1 MKITTLIPAYKPNY
15 LFDLLISLKN
25 QTVKPYKIIFSDDSP
40 NQEFEGIF
48 SSNNFKELVENL
60 NIEVIKGPQ
69 DGAYNN
75 FRNLLHYYNLDASN
89 RTELFHILLD
99 DDILYPTFYER
110 HIFAHLQLRATCVVS
125 RRWTAL
131 ESGQPFRDSLPL
143 PEAIASHPNRILSLD
158 SDLLFKHT
166 VGEGKNWLGEFSN
179 ASFRADMVNE
189 LDQSAMVGISYK
201 GLEDLGG
208 ILKASMAGSVGF
220 INEHLGAFRTSP
232 IQHSANPMGRPLKLA
247 FLAYVALTIIG
258 RNLGKLTDEVATQAL
273 NRIAQFITQNYGH
286 ESDMSDFCALMP
298 GIAESQVTTELE
310 FLQLWEDFSEACNLT
325 PFPPLL
331 VPQVEITIL
340 LPVYNG
346 ESYINQTIESMLAQ
360 NFTNF
365 EVLCIDDCSTDS
377 SIKILEYYAK
387 LDSRIRILRM
397 SSNQGN
403 VPLVLNKTLN
413 EIRGKYV
420 VYSSQDDLFS
430 KDWLMKMYSRAKET
444 GADAVVPDL
453 VFYYENEPNLCKKLI
468 GVKGNREAILTG
480 REATELSLDWTIPG
494 NAMWNVNIIRRLR
507 FADFS
512 FNADEYS
519 TREFYFYARKVVFCD
534 GIFYYRQDNPD
545 AITKK
550 ISIKNFDAVYTFI
563 RLFEFLKEKNYSFD
577 IYSLEALKA
586 VRLLELLKIWFDQYK
601 VNLSAAEIET
611 AELSIK
617 RNQDALIALGLL
629 NLH

>member
-1 MKITTLIPAYKPNY
+1 
-15 LFDLLISLKN
+15 
-25 QTVKPYKIIFSDDSP
+25 
-40 NQEFEGIF
+40 
-48 SSNNFKELVENL
+48 
-60 NIEVIKGPQ
+60 
-69 DGAYNN
+69 
-75 FRNLLHYYNLDASN
+75 
-89 RTELFHILLD
+89 
-99 DDILYPTFYER
+99 
-110 HIFAHLQLRATCVVS
+110 
-125 RRWTAL
+125 
-131 ESGQPFRDSLPL
+131 
-143 PEAIASHPNRILSLD
+143 
-158 SDLLFKHT
+158 
-166 VGEGKNWLGEFSN
+166 
-179 ASFRADMVNE
+179 
-189 LDQSAMVGISYK
+189 
-201 GLEDLGG
+201 
-208 ILKASMAGSVGF
+208 
-220 INEHLGAFRTSP
+220 
-232 IQHSANPMGRPLKLA
+232 
-247 FLAYVALTIIG
+247 
-258 RNLGKLTDEVATQAL
+258 
-273 NRIAQFITQNYGH
+273 
-286 ESDMSDFCALMP
+286 
-298 GIAESQVTTELE
+298 
-310 FLQLWEDFSEACNLT
+310 
-325 PFPPLL
+325 
-331 VPQVEITIL
+331 
-340 LPVYNG
+340 VYNG
-346 ESYINQTIESMLAQ
+346 ESYINQTIESILAQ

-586 VRLLELLKIWFDQYK
+586 VRLLEILKIWFEQYK

-617 RNQDALIALGLL
+617 RNQDALMALGLF
-629 NLH
+629 NFH

>member
-1 MKITTLIPAYKPNY
+1 
-15 LFDLLISLKN
+15 
-25 QTVKPYKIIFSDDSP
+25 
-40 NQEFEGIF
+40 
-48 SSNNFKELVENL
+48 
-60 NIEVIKGPQ
+60 
-69 DGAYNN
+69 
-75 FRNLLHYYNLDASN
+75 
-89 RTELFHILLD
+89 
-99 DDILYPTFYER
+99 
-110 HIFAHLQLRATCVVS
+110 
-125 RRWTAL
+125 
-131 ESGQPFRDSLPL
+131 
-143 PEAIASHPNRILSLD
+143 
-158 SDLLFKHT
+158 
-166 VGEGKNWLGEFSN
+166 
-179 ASFRADMVNE
+179 
-189 LDQSAMVGISYK
+189 
-201 GLEDLGG
+201 
-208 ILKASMAGSVGF
+208 
-220 INEHLGAFRTSP
+220 
-232 IQHSANPMGRPLKLA
+232 
-247 FLAYVALTIIG
+247 
-258 RNLGKLTDEVATQAL
+258 
-273 NRIAQFITQNYGH
+273 
-286 ESDMSDFCALMP
+286 
-298 GIAESQVTTELE
+298 
-310 FLQLWEDFSEACNLT
+310 
-325 PFPPLL
+325 
-331 VPQVEITIL
+331 

-346 ESYINQTIESMLAQ
+346 ESYINQTIESLLAQ

-397 SSNQGN
+397 ISNQGN
-403 VPLVLNKTLN
+403 VPLVLNKILN
-413 EIRGKYV
+413 EIRGRYV

-430 KDWLMKMYSRAKET
+430 KDWLMKMYNRAKET

-468 GVKGNREAILTG
+468 GVKGNRDVILTG
-480 REATELSLDWTIPG
+480 REAAELSLDWTIPG

-534 GIFYYRQDNPD
+534 GIFYYRQDNPN

-550 ISIKNFDAVYTFI
+550 ITIKNFEAVYTYVK
-563 RLFEFLKEKNYSFD
+563 LYEFLKEKNYPFE

-586 VRLLELLKIWFDQYK
+586 VRLLEMLKIWFNQYK

>member
-1 MKITTLIPAYKPNY
+1 MKITTLIPAYKSNY

-48 SSNNFKELVENL
+48 SSSNFKELVENL

-75 FRNLLHYYNLDASN
+75 FRSLLHYYHLDTSN

-110 HIFAHLQLRATCVVS
+110 HIFAHVQLRATCVVS

-131 ESGQPFRDSLPL
+131 ESGQPFRDPLPL

-273 NRIAQFITQNYGH
+273 NRIAQFITQNYEH

-310 FLQLWEDFSEACNLT
+310 FLQLWEEFSEACNLT
-325 PFPPLL
+325 PFPPQL
-331 VPQVEITIL
+331 VPQIEITIL

-346 ESYINQTIESMLAQ
+346 ESYINQTIESILAQ

-377 SIKILEYYAK
+377 SIKILEYHAK

-586 VRLLELLKIWFDQYK
+586 VRLLEILKIWFEQYK

-617 RNQDALIALGLL
+617 RNQDALMALGLF
-629 NLH
+629 NFH